1 MFRWYSK
8 TKKEEAPTNA
18 AGGGAIHGI
27 GVGPY
32 GEPGVHKKAAK
43 KYKKKQDDVEKG
55 RKLKVMNFF
64 KKYIKEEPRRY

>member
-1 MFRWYSK
+1 MTKSESLREANPFDLV
-8 TKKEEAPTNA
+8 KKEEAPTNA

-27 GVGPY
+27 GVGPH

-55 RKLKVMNFF
+55 RKVEVGKKV
-64 KKYIKEEPRRY
+64 